1 VGARGGNRKVRGVIR
16 KLGIEG
22 GLWALISD
30 AGETIE
36 LLDPPAK
43 LRVDGARAEIE
54 IDRDAADVTIG
65 MTGASGRVKSFEIL

>member
-1 VGARGGNRKVRGVIR
+1 MATRGGNRKVRGIIR

-22 GLWALISD
+22 GLWALVSD

-54 IDRDAADVTIG
+54 IDSAPADVTIG